1 MDNNFTLD
9 YSDQEF
15 EALLDQAKEII
26 LDRYQNLDDKPAYG
40 GNTPEVIKAWLNEPL
55 PAKGQDK
62 KELLNWVKE
71 KVLDTATMNIGPN
84 LYAYVLA
91 GGTHMSI
98 AAEMLATS
106 INQNVGKWHLAPVI
120 SEMEKRVVQWGAEF
134 MGYGSDVGGVL
145 VSGGSAANLTG
156 LTVARNVYFEKEDI
170 RNKGLF
176 GFKPFIVYASDE
188 VHGCVD
194 KSIELLGIGMNQYR
208 KIPTDHNCI
217 IDLKA
222 LKQQI
227 EQDIADGYQPFCL
240 IGNAGT
246 VNTGA
251 IDPLD
256 TLADIAKD
264 HNMWYHID
272 GAYGGLAGGLHGLSE
287 KFKGIERADSVAVD
301 FHKWLYQPLEAGC
314 TLVKNWKKLNQTFYK
329 KAAYLDTDTKDDG
342 RFDFNEHHFQLSRN
356 AKALKVWMSFKAYGA
371 DAFKQAI
378 QKDIDLAKYLADEV
392 EKHDA
397 FELCNNPDLSVTCF
411 RYLGTD
417 TSLKTDKAYIDKLNK
432 AIIPA
437 LEKDARVFITGT
449 TLHQRPVIR
458 ACMINHRIQKS
469 HMDRLLKVISEVGA
483 DLEKQMQPLTKDD
496 NG

>member
-1 MDNNFTLD
+1 MEDNFTLD
-9 YSDQEF
+9 YTIEEFDQ
-15 EALLDQAKEII
+15 LLTQAKDII
-26 LDRYQNLDDKPAYG
+26 LRRYEQLDDYPAYG
-40 GNTPEVIKAWLNEPL
+40 ANAPEVVKSWLDEPL
-55 PAKGQDK
+55 PQKGKDK
-62 KELLNWVKE
+62 AELLNWVKE
-71 KVLDTATMNIGPN
+71 KVMDTATMNIGPN

-98 AAEMLATS
+98 AAEMLATA
-106 INQNVGKWHLAPVI
+106 INQNVGKWHLSPVI
-120 SEMEKRVVQWGAEF
+120 SEMEKRVVQWGSEF
-134 MGYGSDVGGVL
+134 MGYGSNVGGVL

-156 LTVARNVYFEKEDI
+156 LTVARNVFFEKEDI

-194 KSIELLGIGMNQYR
+194 KSIELLGIGMNNYR
-208 KIPTDHNCI
+208 KIATDKNCE
-217 IDLKA
+217 IDLEA
-222 LKQQI
+222 LRSQI
-227 EQDIADGYQPFCL
+227 TQDIKDGYTPFCI

-256 TLADIAKD
+256 KLADIANEF
-264 HNMWYHID
+264 NMWYHID
-272 GAYGGLAGGLHGLSE
+272 GAYGGLAGGLASISE
-287 KFKGIERADSVAVD
+287 KFKGIEKADSVAVD

-329 KAAYLDTDTKDDG
+329 KAAYLDTDSRDDG

-371 DAFKQAI
+371 DAFKAAI
-378 QKDIDLAKYLADEV
+378 QKDIDLAKYLADQI
-392 EKHDA
+392 KLHQN
-397 FELCNNPDLSVTCF
+397 FELCNDPELSVTCF

-417 TSLKTDKAYIDKLNK
+417 TSRRSDQNYIDRLNK

-437 LEKDARVFITGT
+437 MEKDARIFITGT
-449 TLHQRPVIR
+449 TLLNRPVIR
-458 ACMINHRIQKS
+458 ACMINHRIQKK
-469 HMDRLLKVISEVGA
+469 HMDRLLTVVDEVGSSV
-483 DLEKQMQPLTKDD
+483 EKSIT
-496 NG
+496 